1 MNNTSKQCHLT
12 LEASRKDPC
21 QADTPRDH
29 LTLAMRTLAIKNG
42 RRHKTKIKL
51 LLTLMTLITLR
62 LLGKVQTL

>member
-12 LEASRKDPC
+12 LEVSRKDPC
-21 QADTPRDH
+21 QADTPLGH
-29 LTLAMRTLAIKNG
+29 LTLAMQTLAIKKG

>member
-12 LEASRKDPC
+12 LEVSRKDQC
-21 QADTPRDH
+21 QGDTPLGH
-29 LTLAMRTLAIKNG
+29 LTLAMRTLVIKKG
-42 RRHKTKIKL
+42 QRHKTKIKL